1 MSEKLD
7 DGLLWHCLWSTKD
20 RTDMGRS
27 DHRGIPSKRRVSE
40 IARGAGK
47 VKSKSG
53 HVEVI
58 MRDRNAEDA
67 ISCSDIN
74 RYGDFGATLGCDSSA
89 ECEDD

>member
-7 DGLLWHCLWSTKD
+7 DGFLWHCLWSTED
-20 RTDMGRS
+20 RTDVGRS

-47 VKSKSG
+47 IQNKSG

-67 ISCSDIN
+67 ISCMDIN
-74 RYGDFGATLGCDSSA
+74 RNGDTGATLGCDRI
-89 ECEDD
+89 EEREDD